1 MQNDF
6 ERSTKIRWII
16 FLLLNFIIIKVCYI
30 LIPPPNNISA
40 NDYLNSIPSRKELNK
55 KLKEN
60 ILYKIGDE
68 AISRDAK
75 ITVNS
80 IKTAN
85 KFLMDKPKEDN
96 EYIIL
101 NITIENIGDSI
112 VSYNPFDFY
121 LKGKDEILKSCYKL
135 KLGDTKSVSNGRLLP
150 GKSITGEL
158 VFEEEKDTE
167 GLILK
172 FTSNIFSDD
181 ASFIKLN

>member
-1 MQNDF
+1 MQNYF
-6 ERSTKIRWII
+6 ETSIKFRWIM
-16 FLLLNFIIIKVCYI
+16 FLFLSFFITKVCYI

-40 NDYLNSIPSRKELNK
+40 NDYLNTIPSKKELNK

-60 ILYKIGDE
+60 LLYKIGDE
-68 AISRDAK
+68 VTSRDAK

-80 IKTAN
+80 IKKTD
-85 KFLMDKPKEDN
+85 KFFMSKPKENN

-101 NITIENIGDSI
+101 NITIKNIGDSI

-121 LKGKDEILKSCYKL
+121 LKGKDGIFKSCHKL
-135 KLGDTKSVSNGRLLP
+135 KLGGIKSVSNGKLFP

-158 VFEEEKDTE
+158 IFEEEKDTE

-181 ASFIKLN
+181 TSFIKLN

>member
-1 MQNDF
+1 MQNYF
-6 ERSTKIRWII
+6 GTSIKFKWIM
-16 FLLLNFIIIKVCYI
+16 FLFLSFFITKVCYI

-40 NDYLNSIPSRKELNK
+40 NDYLNTIPSKKELSK
-55 KLKEN
+55 KLKETK
-60 ILYKIGDE
+60 LYKIGDKV
-68 AISRDAK
+68 ISRDAK
-75 ITVNS
+75 ITINS
-80 IKTAN
+80 IK
-85 KFLMDKPKEDN
+85 KDDEFLSDKPKKNN

-101 NITIENIGDSI
+101 NITIENIGNSI

-121 LKGKDEILKSCYKL
+121 LKGKDGLFKSCHKL
-135 KLGDTKSVSNGRLLP
+135 KLGGIKPVSNGKLLP

-181 ASFIKLN
+181 TSFIKLN